1 MSRTRPNCTRRPGCG
16 SEDRRGLRLQ
26 SLEPSRNPNLGW
38 VFNFWVFWWRSH
50 SPPKPIFTDDGKTIV
65 IHFSSNT
72 NDQHVDLFLHR
83 YAPPIKDVGVPEAAR
98 YSCAPYAKVSAP
110 LCHCCMRNHKPKQSA
125 CVRDDERGPLTRCDT
140 ERARTNQS
148 LQHRRDM
155 RPRYALKCLCG

>member
-1 MSRTRPNCTRRPGCG
+1 MVRWF
-16 SEDRRGLRLQ
+16 DW
-26 SLEPSRNPNLGW
+26 SLPETQIWDGFLIFGFFGGGPI
-38 VFNFWVFWWRSH
+38 
-50 SPPKPIFTDDGKTIV
+50 PPKPIFTDDGKTIV
-65 IHFSSNT
+65 VHFSCNT
-72 NDQHVDLFLHR
+72 NDQHVDLYLHR
-83 YAPPIKDVGVPEAAR
+83 YAPPIKDMGVPEAAQ